1 MPHGSRLTV
10 NPSVVEKS
18 RDGRLVASLGRI
30 RRGGSLCRGHRRWR
44 LLKADAPLG
53 VAYVTFAS
61 FAGVMLLYL
70 LIDTGRLADIP
81 ALRLGN
87 ALYRLE
93 QVERQVRNLQTSL
106 MGYET
111 EEFPPGSYEVTGT
124 PQDRRHPFRIT
135 FALKHSAVP
144 DSVWVFEND
153 APISPKRF
161 DVEDKRVAVRS
172 PVDPR
177 TQNNDYVIRYF
188 QTPTGFGAG
197 AFGAGE
203 FGAGSK

>member
-1 MPHGSRLTV
+1 MAGWWHLLGV
-10 NPSVVEKS
+10 YVVA
-18 RDGRLVASLGRI
+18 GVFAGVI
-30 RRGGSLCRGHRRWR
+30 GWR
-44 LLKADAPLG
+44 LLKADAPPG

-153 APISPKRF
+153 APISPTRF

-177 TQNNDYVIRYF
+177 TQDNDYLIRYF

>member
-1 MPHGSRLTV
+1 M
-10 NPSVVEKS
+10 
-18 RDGRLVASLGRI
+18 
-30 RRGGSLCRGHRRWR
+30 
-44 LLKADAPLG
+44 
-53 VAYVTFAS
+53 TFAS

-106 MGYET
+106 MGHET
-111 EEFPPGSYEVTGT
+111 EEFPPGSYDVTGT

>member
-1 MPHGSRLTV
+1 MAGWWHLLGV
-10 NPSVVEKS
+10 YVVA
-18 RDGRLVASLGRI
+18 GVFAGVI
-30 RRGGSLCRGHRRWR
+30 GWR
-44 LLKADAPLG
+44 LLKADAPPG

-144 DSVWVFEND
+144 DSVWASRMTLQFRPS
-153 APISPKRF
+153 ASTWKTSALRCA
-161 DVEDKRVAVRS
+161 RL
-172 PVDPR
+172 
-177 TQNNDYVIRYF
+177 
-188 QTPTGFGAG
+188 
-197 AFGAGE
+197 
-203 FGAGSK
+203 

>member
-1 MPHGSRLTV
+1 MAGWWHLLGV
-10 NPSVVEKS
+10 YVVA
-18 RDGRLVASLGRI
+18 GVFAGVI
-30 RRGGSLCRGHRRWR
+30 GWR
-44 LLKADAPLG
+44 LLKADAPPG

-144 DSVWVFEND
+144 DSVWVLGND
-153 APISPKRF
+153 VPISPTRF
-161 DVEDKRVAVRS
+161 DVEGKRVTVRCA
-172 PVDPR
+172 R
-177 TQNNDYVIRYF
+177 L
-188 QTPTGFGAG
+188 
-197 AFGAGE
+197 
-203 FGAGSK
+203 

>member
-1 MPHGSRLTV
+1 MAGWWHLLGV
-10 NPSVVEKS
+10 YVVA
-18 RDGRLVASLGRI
+18 GVFAGVI
-30 RRGGSLCRGHRRWR
+30 GWR
-44 LLKADAPLG
+44 LLKADAPPG

-81 ALRLGN
+81 ALRLGD

-93 QVERQVRNLQTSL
+93 QVERQVRTLQTSL

-177 TQNNDYVIRYF
+177 TQNSDYVIRYF